1 MLEDNEK
8 KILAAK
14 NMKFDITKKCLEQG
28 LNKDPPACV
37 VKMVVTA
44 PWSMITSEIMSI
56 PLAE

>member
-44 PWSMITSEIMSI
+44 P
-56 PLAE
+56 